1 MTLSELNRMSVQG
14 ATDVLKPCCGSQR
27 WAEDVVA
34 RRPFADVADLHRA
47 ASVVAQTLAREDWLE
62 AFRSHPKIGDANN
75 VSQWSQREQQG
86 MATAADDVRTR
97 LARLNREYQERFGF
111 IFIICATGKSAGE
124 MLTRLEE
131 RIQNRPEDEIRLASE
146 EQRKI
151 VHLRLDKLIDR

>member
-1 MTLSELNRMSVQG
+1 
-14 ATDVLKPCCGSQR
+14 
-27 WAEDVVA
+27 
-34 RRPFADVADLHRA
+34 
-47 ASVVAQTLAREDWLE
+47 
-62 AFRSHPKIGDANN
+62 
-75 VSQWSQREQQG
+75 